1 MGQEKGRSVQDCPVE
16 RKIMRI
22 AVSDYDGTMFHGG
35 QLLGDVIGG
44 IERWRQ
50 GGDKFGIA
58 TGRDYSMI
66 ITEIRQRNIPVDFVI
81 CLNGAAIYDADGNL
95 LSMRFIPDSE
105 IPVILKHPAALA
117 SLHFQLSGTGP
128 LRVVLGP
135 DSWFPKLGVEYTQV
149 TYDDALSMTKLGQ
162 ISLAFRN
169 ETDCIGWE
177 AALRKELGDIIDP
190 HRNKTTIDI
199 NVIGVD
205 KSSGISELLR
215 LNGWPDACVRTIGD
229 GGNDLGMI
237 TAYSGYTVPGAQAD
251 VTRAARRVCADL
263 ADMLDNG

>member
-1 MGQEKGRSVQDCPVE
+1 MGQKRANPLQDCPVE

-35 QLLGDVIGG
+35 HLLGDVIGG
-44 IERWRQ
+44 IERWR
-50 GGDKFGIA
+50 GNGDKFGIA

-66 ITEIRQRNIPVDFVI
+66 ITEIEHRNIPVDFVI
-81 CLNGAAIYDADGNL
+81 CLNGAAIYDADGKL
-95 LSMRFIPDSE
+95 LSMRFIPDGE
-105 IPVILKHPAALA
+105 IPVILRHSAALA
-117 SLHFQLSGTGP
+117 SIHFQLSGTGP

-135 DSWFPKLGVEYTQV
+135 DSWFPKLGVEYSQV
-149 TYDDALSMTKLGQ
+149 TYDDALAMTGLGQ
-162 ISLAFRN
+162 ISLAFKS
-169 ETDCIGWE
+169 ESDCVEWE
-177 AALRKELGDIIDP
+177 AMLRRDLGDVIDP

-205 KSSGISELLR
+205 KASGIAEMLR
-215 LNGWPDACVRTIGD
+215 LNGWPDDCVRTIGD